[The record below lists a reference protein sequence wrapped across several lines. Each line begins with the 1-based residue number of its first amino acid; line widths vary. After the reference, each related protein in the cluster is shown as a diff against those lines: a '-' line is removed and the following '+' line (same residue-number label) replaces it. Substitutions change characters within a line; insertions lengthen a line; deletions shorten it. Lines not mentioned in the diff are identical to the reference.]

1 MNDMPQGLATAP
13 RAADTRPPLVTIIV
27 VNYNYAAFIDQCI
40 RSVAAQDYQNIQC
53 LVLDCASTDGSASV
67 IETALERQSDP
78 RFRFIKRDV
87 NHGHLANALS
97 VIDQIEGIFVNF
109 LDSDDFLFPEFVSTH
124 VRAHLNDL
132 NSAAVSVSDQIQ
144 VDSTGQ
150 VLAGTCHW
158 HQKWRAQDPA
168 NAWCDISNARSWLPR
183 SPQCPDRAAAVT
195 LSFVPAWWSSWPKD
209 RWIWGTT
216 SAMMFRN
223 SIIQALAP
231 GEAELSGYGPLNV
244 DGYFARFGHS
254 VGGTLVIDSTQGAY
268 RRHGRNVWATNPV
281 FGGQTA
287 NSVQDEPVRTSVLQ
301 GLACKVLMARYED
314 LIRLL
319 GSELYYS
326 IAWQLMSNDEFLG
339 FATGHPSDRATWEN
353 TISSAN
359 EELPLAFA
367 GVTRLR
373 GLRKRLRNAA
383 QRIWQ

>member
-150 VLAGTCHW
+150 CSPAPATGTRNGGRKTRRMPGATYRMREAGC
-158 HQKWRAQDPA
+158 RDRR
-168 NAWCDISNARSWLPR
+168 NARTGPPLSRSASCLPGG
-183 SPQCPDRAAAVT
+183 AVGPRT
-195 LSFVPAWWSSWPKD
+195 AGSGERPA
-209 RWIWGTT
+209 R
-216 SAMMFRN
+216 
-223 SIIQALAP
+223 
-231 GEAELSGYGPLNV
+231 
-244 DGYFARFGHS
+244 
-254 VGGTLVIDSTQGAY
+254 
-268 RRHGRNVWATNPV
+268 
-281 FGGQTA
+281 
-287 NSVQDEPVRTSVLQ
+287 
-301 GLACKVLMARYED
+301 
-314 LIRLL
+314 
-319 GSELYYS
+319 
-326 IAWQLMSNDEFLG
+326 
-339 FATGHPSDRATWEN
+339 
-353 TISSAN
+353 
-359 EELPLAFA
+359 
-367 GVTRLR
+367 
-373 GLRKRLRNAA
+373 
-383 QRIWQ
+383 